1 MSAVL
6 NAVAYATVA
15 VVWLAVLL
23 WATDY
28 LVRYVRR
35 LFDRRIDRGTTFY
48 IDARSQPIE
57 RRDP

>member
-1 MSAVL
+1 MTTL
-6 NAVAYATVA
+6 TNAVALATVA

-35 LFDRRIDRGTTFY
+35 LFGRRIDRGTTFY
-48 IDARSQPIE
+48 IDARTLK